1 MPAVDRK
8 ELRKLVN
15 DARDEAR
22 TTVFDDEGLL
32 DDLQLSQVLTGTLVT
47 VD

>member
-8 ELRKLVN
+8 ELRRLVN

-32 DDLQLSQVLTGTLVT
+32 DELQASQGHFGKIVVT
-47 VD
+47 I